1 DLPSNR
7 YAQIA
12 VRVQALCDK
21 YDLPYTTGSLVRQY
35 FLTLRTIN
43 KLALPD
49 SFLTAT
55 ADDAPETAS
64 EKMFEVDAR
73 SDPASRDPMVGLGT
87 ALRAR
92 ARRDKRVRE
101 SR

>member
-1 DLPSNR
+1 
-7 YAQIA
+7 
-12 VRVQALCDK
+12 
-21 YDLPYTTGSLVRQY
+21 
-35 FLTLRTIN
+35 LRTIH

-49 SFLTAT
+49 NLLRAT

-64 EKMFEVDAR
+64 ERMFDA
-73 SDPASRDPMVGLGT
+73 DAASTTGSGDAPSGLGT

-92 ARRDKRVRE
+92 ARRRKRVRE